1 MSLESLDFE
10 VLFQLICNV
19 FQDHCSPGLKLAI
32 FLPQTLDTWVTRCEP
47 LHQTKAIIFKREN
60 INTIDDRNKPIVM

>member
-19 FQDHCSPGLKLAI
+19 FQDHCSPDW
-32 FLPQTLDTWVTRCEP
+32 PQT
-47 LHQTKAIIFKREN
+47 
-60 INTIDDRNKPIVM
+60 RNLPASDS